1 VAAQD
6 DQLATAVQHLV
17 VLTREAAPGVHR
29 LEPPVTPLSS
39 AALLTNAPEEPSLG
53 AELRAEL
60 ASADRVDLLCAFI
73 RWRGSGCWSSS
84 SRCCVAV
91 ACRFG

>member
-39 AALLTNAPEEPSLG
+39 AALLT
-53 AELRAEL
+53 
-60 ASADRVDLLCAFI
+60 I
-73 RWRGSGCWSSS
+73 
-84 SRCCVAV
+84 
-91 ACRFG
+91 